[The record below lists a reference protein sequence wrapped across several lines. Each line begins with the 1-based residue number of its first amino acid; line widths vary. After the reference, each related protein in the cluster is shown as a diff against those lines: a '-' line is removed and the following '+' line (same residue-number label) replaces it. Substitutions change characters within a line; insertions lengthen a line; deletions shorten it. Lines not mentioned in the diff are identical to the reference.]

1 MTAEQ
6 SWKVYPQ
13 AGAGRWMLLAD
24 KAENQTR
31 CVSSVNSF
39 KEPTCSYLD
48 SLCCFF
54 CSVSFIS
61 AEAFPSALLLLVLG

>member
-1 MTAEQ
+1 
-6 SWKVYPQ
+6 
-13 AGAGRWMLLAD
+13 MLLAD